1 LGALF
6 SALARSRYVTGPTS
20 TGTVSIPSCHK
31 QACDIRSYI
40 TRKTSPALRT
50 TKFEAN
56 NRYTNCHSKST
67 TKECIITEYWEKYNL
82 YVLGFLVFIHNLL
95 R

>member
-40 TRKTSPALRT
+40 ARKTSPALRT

-67 TKECIITEYWEKYNL
+67 TKECIITEYWGKNNL
-82 YVLGFLVFIHNLL
+82 YLLGFLVFIYSIP

>member
-6 SALARSRYVTGPTS
+6 SALARSWYVTGPTS

-40 TRKTSPALRT
+40 TRKTSPPLRR

-82 YVLGFLVFIHNLL
+82 YLLAFLVFIHSLP